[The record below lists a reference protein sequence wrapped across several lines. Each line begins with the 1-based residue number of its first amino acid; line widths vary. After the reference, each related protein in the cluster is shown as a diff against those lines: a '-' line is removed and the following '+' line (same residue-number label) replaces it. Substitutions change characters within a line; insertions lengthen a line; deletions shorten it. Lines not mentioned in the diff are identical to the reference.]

1 MNSEEIK
8 KDAQKIMNN
17 FMDEMKDIQVE
28 DDFILERETCFREEG
43 TGTEPD
49 ENFKQ
54 RFLSNAK
61 RTSGD
66 AILANKGDWV

>member
-1 MNSEEIK
+1 MNAEEIK
-8 KDAQKIMNN
+8 KDAEKIMNN
-17 FMDEMKDIQVE
+17 FMAEMKDIQV
-28 DDFILERETCFREEG
+28 DDNFVLEREKCFREEG
-43 TGTEPD
+43 QGTTPD
-49 ENFKQ
+49 EAFKQ

>member
-1 MNSEEIK
+1 MNPEEIK
-8 KDAQKIMNN
+8 KDAQKIMDN
-17 FMDEMKDIQVE
+17 FMSEMKDIKVE
-28 DDFILERETCFREEG
+28 NDFILERDTCFREEG
-43 TGTEPD
+43 SGTEPD
-49 ENFKQ
+49 EAFKQ